1 MNTMTLSK
9 GVRSRITQLANQIVA
24 QYHLKDPPVP
34 VETILSNPPGELEGV
49 DITDLS
55 LVFGAGEHRH
65 EYRLGLGRLLYREI
79 CRAGLEAPPMPYTG
93 EAARAFAKELL
104 APAMWLKPAAQ
115 RPGVTLQDLGEEFQL
130 PEYTVASRLV
140 ELGLWVEGME

>member
-1 MNTMTLSK
+1 MPLSK
-9 GVRSRITQLANQIVA
+9 QVRSRITKLANQIVA
-24 QYHLKDPPVP
+24 QYHLKGPPVP
-34 VETILSNPPGELEGV
+34 IETILSNPPGELDRV

-79 CRAGLEAPPMPYTG
+79 CRAGLQEPPMPYTG
-93 EAARAFAKELL
+93 EAARAFARELL
-104 APAMWLKPAAQ
+104 APAMWLTPAAQ
-115 RPGVTLQDLGEEFQL
+115 RPGVTLNDLGEAFQL

>member
-1 MNTMTLSK
+1 
-9 GVRSRITQLANQIVA
+9 
-24 QYHLKDPPVP
+24 LKEPPVP
-34 VETILSNPPGELEGV
+34 IETILSNPPGELEKV

-79 CRAGLEAPPMPYTG
+79 CRAELEDPPMPYTG
-93 EAARAFAKELL
+93 EAARAFARELL
-104 APAMWLKPAAQ
+104 APAMWLMPAAQ
-115 RPGVTLQDLGEEFQL
+115 RPGVTLSELGDVFQL
-130 PEYTVASRLV
+130 PEYTLASRLV

>member
-1 MNTMTLSK
+1 MTLSK
-9 GVRSRITQLANQIVA
+9 QVRARITRLANQIVA
-24 QYHLKDPPVP
+24 QYHLKEPPVP
-34 VETILSNPPGELEGV
+34 IETILSNPPGELEKV

-79 CRAGLEAPPMPYTG
+79 CRAELEDPPMPYTG
-93 EAARAFAKELL
+93 EAARAFARELL
-104 APAMWLKPAAQ
+104 APAMWLMPAAQ
-115 RPGVTLQDLGEEFQL
+115 RPGVTLSELGDVFQL
-130 PEYTVASRLV
+130 PEYTLASRLV